1 MEIILTI
8 GFWIIVFAFMVILN
22 PVVISMAGLPFTAL
36 SAICIKIFGKGFEST
51 GMFLTGAGGA
61 FIAFFFIYSFAWNY
75 FFSTSIPILFY
86 IASLVGAWFGSG
98 GDVIEANKGNKL
110 MMMGEVPVVIVLL
123 IMAVMGGA
131 SLI

>member
-8 GFWIIVFAFMVILN
+8 GFWIIVFAFMVMLN
-22 PVVISMAGLPFTAL
+22 PVVITFAGLPVL
-36 SAICIKIFGKGFEST
+36 PIGAILINIFGKGAESFST
-51 GMFLTGAGGA
+51 VLTGAVGA
-61 FIAFFFIYSFAWNY
+61 FIAFYFIYSFAWNY

>member
-8 GFWIIVFAFMVILN
+8 GFWIAVFAFMTMLN
-22 PVVISMAGLPFTAL
+22 PAVISIAGLPFTAL
-36 SAICIKIFGKGFEST
+36 GAIGIKIFGKGFEST
-51 GMFLTGAGGA
+51 AMVLTGAGGA

-98 GDVIEANKGNKL
+98 GDVVEANKGNKL

-123 IMAVMGGA
+123 IMAVMAGA
-131 SLI
+131 AFI